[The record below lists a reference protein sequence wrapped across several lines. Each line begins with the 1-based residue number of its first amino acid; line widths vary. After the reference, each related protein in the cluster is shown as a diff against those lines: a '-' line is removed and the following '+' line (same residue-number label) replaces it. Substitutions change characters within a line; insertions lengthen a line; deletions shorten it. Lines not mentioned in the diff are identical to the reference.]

1 MAVPEGQGLMKN
13 STYWRSMCALAGV
26 SLVVLSMPASADLV
40 LETETARLGKEG
52 TGAIGNAIQFE
63 KDGEGTTI
71 LTLTAFEYAWS
82 DRVELL
88 LEPFFYEKQFP
99 KVGDNVSGIGD
110 TEFTISY
117 LASEETEDVPAIVF
131 AAKVKIPTGDAPD
144 IGTGKADYTAYLILG
159 KKIGNVDFNA
169 NLAFETFGQPSTGED
184 LHDQIIFD
192 LSAEY
197 PVAPRWTLYAEVFGD
212 RIPANV
218 NEGTVA
224 GAIGAEYA
232 INEHVNAF
240 LSVGNDTDDLK
251 TGRFGVNYTW

>member
-1 MAVPEGQGLMKN
+1 
-13 STYWRSMCALAGV
+13 
-26 SLVVLSMPASADLV
+26 MPARADLV
-40 LETETARLGKEG
+40 LETETARLGLEG
-52 TGAIGNAIQFE
+52 TGTIGNAIQVE
-63 KDGEGTTI
+63 KDHEGTI
-71 LTLTAFEYAWS
+71 LLTLTAFEYAWS

-99 KVGDNVSGIGD
+99 KDGDNVSGLGD
-110 TEFTISY
+110 TEFTLSY
-117 LASEETEDVPAIVF
+117 LALHETENLPAVVF
-131 AAKVKIPTGDAPD
+131 AGKVKIPTGDTPD

-169 NLAFETFGQPSTGED
+169 NLAFETFGQPASGED

-212 RIPANV
+212 TIPANR
-218 NEGTVA
+218 NTGTVS
-224 GAIGAEYA
+224 GAIAAEY
-232 INEHVNAF
+232 ELTRHVNTF
-240 LSVGNDTDDLK
+240 LSIGDDSDDLK